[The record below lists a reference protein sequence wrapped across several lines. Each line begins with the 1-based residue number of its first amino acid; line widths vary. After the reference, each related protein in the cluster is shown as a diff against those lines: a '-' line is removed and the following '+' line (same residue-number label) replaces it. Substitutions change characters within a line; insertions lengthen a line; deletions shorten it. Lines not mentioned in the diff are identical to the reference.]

1 MLRFFSART
10 TFFGSSV
17 PLNRTDVLTS
27 VYPRTQAQYAGE
39 EAHERAVRG
48 LRAGEWP
55 EYSEYTSKY
64 LMRTPSDIKQST

>member
-1 MLRFFSART
+1 MLRFSART

-39 EAHERAVRG
+39 EAHERTVRG